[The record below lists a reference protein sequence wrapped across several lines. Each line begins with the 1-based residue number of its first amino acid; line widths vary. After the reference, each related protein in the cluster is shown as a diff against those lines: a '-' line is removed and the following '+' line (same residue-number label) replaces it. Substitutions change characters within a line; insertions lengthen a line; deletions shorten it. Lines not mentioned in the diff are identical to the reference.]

1 VHRVTI
7 YSNKITVITCPPCF
21 QPIDEPSFVD
31 LDGDLNTRR
40 FGVNVLFEVLA
51 VLGLV
56 ALIIHLVDV
65 KVVDLAE
72 QEVLVVAML
81 PYGLLSGTVE
91 VLQSLNVL
99 VKDVGYLVGH
109 VIDDPLS
116 VGLLNGEPHSVIKL
130 LLVQLFQF

>member
-1 VHRVTI
+1 M
-7 YSNKITVITCPPCF
+7 
-21 QPIDEPSFVD
+21 
-31 LDGDLNTRR
+31 
-40 FGVNVLFEVLA
+40 LA

-91 VLQSLNVL
+91 VLQV
-99 VKDVGYLVGH
+99 VGY
-109 VIDDPLS
+109 
-116 VGLLNGEPHSVIKL
+116 
-130 LLVQLFQF
+130 